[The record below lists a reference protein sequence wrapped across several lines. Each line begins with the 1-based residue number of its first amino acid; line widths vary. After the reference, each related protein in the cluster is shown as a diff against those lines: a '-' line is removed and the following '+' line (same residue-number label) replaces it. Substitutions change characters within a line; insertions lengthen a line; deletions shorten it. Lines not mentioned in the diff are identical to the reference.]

1 MAESLSPLTALR
13 RRIAAMGGMHA
24 AESANLASLGHAG
37 IDARLEGGLARGH
50 LHEVIAGEADD
61 ASSAAGFASMLAR
74 RVAPPGPGSGATIMW
89 LREGDAQRG
98 GGGLYAPGLVDLG
111 IDPARLVIGVLPD
124 ALSLLRV
131 AAEVVRCPDVG
142 VAVIELWKSPR
153 ALDLTATR
161 RLAVAAESSGVT
173 ALLLRVAAEDAPSAA
188 HTRWRVR
195 SVAASPLE
203 ADAPGHTALE
213 VELVRQRGGRAGGR
227 WILEWDRDQAIFRD
241 QAGTSQTGTPPGVG
255 PRAGPQIYPQNNP
268 QVDRSAALS
277 GAVVS
282 AVSRQSPRP
291 SRRAG

>member
-13 RRIAAMGGMHA
+13 QRIAAMAGVQA
-24 AESANLASLGHAG
+24 VESANLASLGHAG
-37 IDARLEGGLARGH
+37 IDARLEGGLARGQ

-74 RVAPPGPGSGATIMW
+74 RVVPPEAGSNATIIW
-89 LREGDAQRG
+89 LREGEAQRG

-111 IDPARLVIGVLPD
+111 VDPTRLVIGVLPD

-142 VAVIELWKSPR
+142 MAVVELWKNPR

-173 ALLLRVAAEDAPSAA
+173 ALLLRVAAEEAPSAA

-195 SVAASPLE
+195 SVAALPLE
-203 ADAPGHTALE
+203 ADAPGHTALD

-241 QAGTSQTGTPPGVG
+241 QTGAGQ
-255 PRAGPQIYPQNNP
+255 
-268 QVDRSAALS
+268 RSAARGPALS

-282 AVSRQSPRP
+282 AVSGEPPRP
-291 SRRAG
+291 HRRAG

>member
-1 MAESLSPLTALR
+1 MADSLSPLTALR
-13 RRIAAMGGMHA
+13 QRIAAMAGVQA
-24 AESANLASLGHAG
+24 VESADLASLGHAG
-37 IDARLEGGLARGH
+37 IDARLEGGLARGQ

-74 RVAPPGPGSGATIMW
+74 RVVPEKAAIIW
-89 LREGDAQRG
+89 LREGEAQRG

-111 IDPARLVIGVLPD
+111 IDPTRLVIGVLPD

-173 ALLLRVAAEDAPSAA
+173 ALLLRVAAEEAPSAA

-195 SVAASPLE
+195 SAAALPLE

-241 QAGTSQTGTPPGVG
+241 QSGAGQRKQQTSSARG
-255 PRAGPQIYPQNNP
+255 
-268 QVDRSAALS
+268 AALS
-277 GAVVS
+277 GVVVS
-282 AVSRQSPRP
+282 AVSGQPPRP
-291 SRRAG
+291 HRRTG

>member
-13 RRIAAMGGMHA
+13 QRIAAMAGVQA
-24 AESANLASLGHAG
+24 AESVNLAPLGHAG
-37 IDARLEGGLARGH
+37 IDARLEGGLARGQ

-74 RVAPPGPGSGATIMW
+74 RVVPESATIIW
-89 LREGDAQRG
+89 LREGEAQRG

-142 VAVIELWKSPR
+142 MAVVELWKNPR

-173 ALLLRVAAEDAPSAA
+173 ALLLRVAAEEAPSAA

-195 SVAASPLE
+195 SVAALPLE

-241 QAGTSQTGTPPGVG
+241 QSGAGQRKQQASSARG
-255 PRAGPQIYPQNNP
+255 PT
-268 QVDRSAALS
+268 LS

-282 AVSRQSPRP
+282 AVSGQPPRP
-291 SRRAG
+291 HRRTG

>member
-13 RRIAAMGGMHA
+13 QRIAAMAGVQA

-37 IDARLEGGLARGH
+37 IDARLEGGLARGQ

-74 RVAPPGPGSGATIMW
+74 RIVPANATIIW
-89 LREGDAQRG
+89 LREGEAQHG

-173 ALLLRVAAEDAPSAA
+173 ALLLRVAAEEAPSAA

-195 SVAASPLE
+195 SVAALPLE

-241 QAGTSQTGTPPGVG
+241 QAGVGQRGYHAVPETGGTRG
-255 PRAGPQIYPQNNP
+255 
-268 QVDRSAALS
+268 AALS

-282 AVSRQSPRP
+282 AVSGEPPRP
-291 SRRAG
+291 HRRAG